1 MSTDTHHT
9 TEVPMKIPGSKKTTA
24 LYVGHQ
30 DPLDEAYF
38 PKLLTAM
45 AGATP
50 GKASIVTIRHDD
62 WCPKLAGGPCRC
74 DADVVVEGE
83 E

>member
-1 MSTDTHHT
+1 LYIGHH
-9 TEVPMKIPGSKKTTA
+9 
-24 LYVGHQ
+24 
-30 DPLDEAYF
+30 DPLDEAYI

-45 AGATP
+45 AGAKS
-50 GKASIVTIRHDD
+50 GKASIVIIRHDD

>member
-1 MSTDTHHT
+1 
-9 TEVPMKIPGSKKTTA
+9 MKIPGGKKTA
-24 LYVGHQ
+24 VLYIGYH

-45 AGATP
+45 SGAKP
-50 GKASIVTIRHDD
+50 GRASIVTIRHDD
-62 WCPKLAGGPCRC
+62 WCPKLTGGPCRC

-83 E
+83 D